1 MIEQQDDR
9 PAEERRRDEQE
20 DEQYTTETPQ
30 DQSQQ
35 SALLD
40 LEEDDDEAQPLG
52 ADERL
57 DRVSAEANAE
67 AVLDDMS
74 DFTDDEE
81 ILDDFAERQMMPTDE
96 QGLMRRMR
104 QHHAETP
111 QLSGGD
117 VDAAWDQGADAGDE
131 TVTGEPTPDQDRVGE
146 MGEALGVTYEDDEP
160 LDFAEKVLQRDE
172 ERWELNPASAE
183 DGAVESAGEED
194 ADDAGA
200 VTEEPEEDE
209 DDFLDEAL

>member
-1 MIEQQDDR
+1 MTESQKNR
-9 PAEERRRDEQE
+9 SAEEHHTSDEQE
-20 DEQYTTETPQ
+20 EQYTTETPQ
-30 DQSQQ
+30 DLSQQ

-40 LEEDDDEAQPLG
+40 LEDDEEEQPLG

-57 DRVSAEANAE
+57 DRVSAETNAE

-104 QHHAETP
+104 QHHAESP
-111 QLSGGD
+111 DLSGGD

-131 TVTGEPTPDQDRVGE
+131 TVTAEPTPDQDRVDE
-146 MGEALGVTYEDDEP
+146 MGQAFGVTYEDDEP
-160 LDFAEKVLQRDE
+160 LDFAEKVLHRDD
-172 ERWELNPASAE
+172 ERWELDPASATASAEEKGAESDEAEAETGTPPE
-183 DGAVESAGEED
+183 D
-194 ADDAGA
+194 
-200 VTEEPEEDE
+200 EEDE
-209 DDFLDEAL
+209 FLDEAL